1 MQLLREPL
9 VHFLLL
15 GVMLFGV
22 FALVGDRSS
31 ERTGQI
37 VVTPGHIEHLTV
49 SFTRT
54 WQRPPAVRELAGL
67 IEDYIREEV
76 LYREAVA
83 MGLDRDDTIV
93 RRRLRQKLEFLTEET
108 AEMAPPA
115 DAALQTFLQQH
126 ADVFRIE
133 PRLAFRHVYLSRDR
147 RGDAADA
154 EARQLLVQLST
165 GDAAPDTAALGDPFL
180 LPPEF
185 PLSSRSEIAQLFG
198 DAFAQQLQHIEPG
211 RWAGPLESGYGLHLV
226 FVRERTDGRVPALAE
241 VRQAVQREW
250 LAARRKE
257 VNEQFY
263 QHLRARYTV
272 VVEQPKA
279 AGNNIPTGAERR
291 TVTEA
296 R

>member
-15 GVMLFGV
+15 GATLFGV
-22 FALVGDRSS
+22 FALVG
-31 ERTGQI
+31 ERGNTRPGQI

-54 WQRPPAVRELAGL
+54 WQRPPTAPELAGL

-93 RRRLRQKLEFLTEET
+93 RRRLRQKLEFLTEEAAET
-108 AEMAPPA
+108 AAPA
-115 DAALQTFLQQH
+115 DAELEAFLQQH
-126 ADVFRIE
+126 ADAFRVE
-133 PRLAFRHVYLSRDR
+133 PRLAFRHVYLSRER
-147 RGDAADA
+147 RGDTIDAA
-154 EARQLLVQLST
+154 ARELLVQLT
-165 GDAAPDTAALGDPFL
+165 TDAATMDTAALGDPFL
-180 LPPEF
+180 LPHAF
-185 PLSSRSEIAQLFG
+185 VLLSRNEIMRLFG
-198 DAFAQQLQHIEPG
+198 DAFATQLQHLEPG
-211 RWAGPLESGYGLHLV
+211 RWAGPLESAYGLHLV
-226 FVRERTDGRVPALAE
+226 FVHERTDGRLPALDE

-250 LAARRKE
+250 LTARRKE

-263 QHLRARYTV
+263 QRLRARYTV
-272 VVEQPKA
+272 VVEQPQA
-279 AGNNIPTGAERR
+279 ADDHVPTGAAAR

>member
-1 MQLLREPL
+1 MKLLREPL
-9 VHFLLL
+9 VHFLIL
-15 GVMLFGV
+15 GAMLFGV
-22 FALVGDRSS
+22 FALLGERSS
-31 ERTGQI
+31 ARTGQI

-54 WQRPPAVRELAGL
+54 WQRPPTAPELAGL

-108 AEMAPPA
+108 AETAPPA
-115 DAALQTFLQQH
+115 DAELQTFLQQH
-126 ADVFRIE
+126 ADAFRVE
-133 PRLAFRHVYLSRDR
+133 PRLAFQHVYLSRDR
-147 RGDAADA
+147 RGDAIDTDA
-154 EARQLLVQLST
+154 RELLAQLTT
-165 GDAAPDTAALGDPFL
+165 GATTDTAALGDPFL
-180 LPPEF
+180 LPHAF
-185 PLSSRSEIAQLFG
+185 VLLSRNEITRLFG
-198 DAFAQQLQHIEPG
+198 DAFATQLQHLEPG
-211 RWAGPLESGYGLHLV
+211 HWVGPIESAYGLHLV
-226 FVRERTDGRVPALAE
+226 FIHERTDGRLPALDE

-257 VNEQFY
+257 LNEQFY

-272 VVEQPKA
+272 VVEQPQA
-279 AGNNIPTGAERR
+279 ADDHIPTGAAVR

-296 R
+296 H